1 MLKNKIYNYLTLIPK
16 GKVVTYKQI
25 GEYLGNSKLARY
37 VGNVLHENLDPVKYP
52 CYKVVNSKG
61 ELSKAFAYGGL
72 QGQKERLLND
82 GVEVISNTVDLNKY
96 KWDGIK

>member
-1 MLKNKIYNYLTLIPK
+1 MDKSRGFTAF
-16 GKVVTYKQI
+16 G
-25 GEYLGNSKLARY
+25 G
-37 VGNVLHENLDPVKYP
+37 
-52 CYKVVNSKG
+52 KG

-82 GVEVISNTVDLNKY
+82 GIEVISNTVDLNKY